1 MREFFAS
8 PLLRYKVLAPLLI
21 LTACQSDTDQPDPE
35 IVYEILD
42 QYFEENGEAQ
52 ISDILER
59 IIKKRQAEAP
69 DSVEKRLGEPRVS
82 VPVGKSPSWGPGDAP
97 ILFVEYGDFLCPF
110 SRGMQKTIQEWI
122 TQYPG
127 KIRRVFKNFPS
138 RVRERESKPLAVA
151 ALAAHRQ
158 GKFWEFY
165 EAAFKIER
173 DHNESF
179 YREFVKKQDLN
190 AAQFNRDRKDPE
202 LLKQVEDEFAEG
214 EKFGVPGTPTYF
226 FNGVRLSGLQPL
238 QNFSDIT
245 ASLLGEK
252 AVQ

>member
-1 MREFFAS
+1 MRDFFGS
-8 PLLRYKVLAPLLI
+8 PFLRFKVLASVLVLA
-21 LTACQSDTDQPDPE
+21 ACQSNTDQPDPE

-42 QYFEENGEAQ
+42 RYFEENGEAQ
-52 ISDILER
+52 ISDTLER

-82 VPVGKSPSWGPGDAP
+82 VPIGNAPTWGPEDAP
-97 ILFVEYGDFLCPF
+97 IMFVEYGDFLCPF

-122 TQYPG
+122 KQYPG

-138 RVRERESKPLAVA
+138 RVREQESKPIALA

-179 YREFVKKQDLN
+179 YREFVKKQGLD
-190 AAQFNRDRKDPE
+190 ADKFDQDRKDPE
-202 LLKQVEDEFAEG
+202 LLKQIEEEFAEG

-238 QNFSDIT
+238 QNFSDVT
-245 ASLLGEK
+245 DSLIGER